1 MDVFFQVA
9 NSSDL
14 SQGSAKYTQLDET
27 GPHRGQYADNGY
39 SSSAQYAT
47 SAIDPYVPPPN
58 YVSPDAYPPPQ
69 EIKDSPTSDTVSIGK
84 LITVSNSTG
93 FKLIVSEWMFS

>member
-27 GPHRGQYADNGY
+27 GPHRDQYADNGY
-39 SSSAQYAT
+39 TSSAQYAT

-84 LITVSNSTG
+84 LITVSNCTG